1 LPGPSPIAESWTRRR
16 RFAAYDDSGDG
27 YDTYDD
33 GYDTYDRLD
42 GVDRAHD
49 GVDGGRGATADEAF
63 APEHVAEVLE
73 TVRDMLVDVIGPE
86 YLLDLPVDLETR
98 FDEDLEIE
106 SLEFVAL
113 AERLLQHYG
122 GQVDFVA
129 WLATMELDEII
140 ALTVG
145 DLVSFIVASTRY

>member
-1 LPGPSPIAESWTRRR
+1 MPGPSSIAERQLG
-16 RFAAYDDSGDG
+16 AY
-27 YDTYDD
+27 T
-33 GYDTYDRLD
+33 
-42 GVDRAHD
+42 
-49 GVDGGRGATADEAF
+49 
-63 APEHVAEVLE
+63 AEVLE
-73 TVRDMLVDVIGPE
+73 VVQDMLVDVIGPE
-86 YLLDLPVDLETR
+86 YLIDLTVELDTSFDQDLE
-98 FDEDLEIE
+98 LE

-145 DLVSFIVASTRY
+145 DLVAFIVTSTVDDPPS

>member
-1 LPGPSPIAESWTRRR
+1 LPGPSSTAESWTRRGG
-16 RFAAYDDSGDG
+16 FAAYDDSHDG

-33 GYDTYDRLD
+33 GYDAYDPLGERGLD
-42 GVDRAHD
+42 RDPDHTV
-49 GVDGGRGATADEAF
+49 
-63 APEHVAEVLE
+63 APEHVADVLE
-73 TVRDMLVDVIGPE
+73 TVRDMLVEVIGPE
-86 YLLDLPVDLETR
+86 YLLDLSVELDTR

-113 AERLLQHYG
+113 AERLLHHYG

-145 DLVSFIVASTRY
+145 DLVTFIVASTRY